1 MMDSW
6 DADWAKLS
14 PSEKIEVLHAELLR
28 LRAALERAP
37 AEPVRLDVGEA
48 VQPSSLKLY

>member
-1 MMDSW
+1 MDTW
-6 DADWAKLS
+6 DADWVKLS

-28 LRAALERAP
+28 LRAALEPPP
-37 AEPVRLDVGEA
+37 AEPVRLDVAVA